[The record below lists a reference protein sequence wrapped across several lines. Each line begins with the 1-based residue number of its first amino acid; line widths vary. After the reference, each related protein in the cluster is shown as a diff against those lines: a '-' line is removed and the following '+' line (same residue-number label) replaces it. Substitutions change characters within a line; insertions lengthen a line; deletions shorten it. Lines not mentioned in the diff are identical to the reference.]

1 MPIYEYQC
9 QRCGY
14 DYEALQKVSDSPLR
28 KCPECGR
35 LSLKRLVSA
44 PRFRLA
50 GSGWY
55 ETDFKSDQE
64 KKRNLHEK
72 GDGKTAAGAE
82 KASDAK
88 SKQPSDKAGTPG
100 PAKSPVD
107 SKKPGKSSSTKPAAD

>member
-14 DYEALQKVSDSPLR
+14 DHEALQKVSDSPLR

-55 ETDFKSDQE
+55 ETDFKSDKE
-64 KKRNLHEK
+64 KKRNLHDK
-72 GDGKTAAGAE
+72 GDSKQAASTE
-82 KASDAK
+82 KPSDA
-88 SKQPSDKAGTPG
+88 SAGTKG
-100 PAKSPVD
+100 GDASTGSD
-107 SKKPGKSSSTKPAAD
+107 SKSAAVKKSGKSASAKKSAR

>member
-14 DYEALQKVSDSPLR
+14 DHEALQKVSDSPLR

-55 ETDFKSDQE
+55 ETDFKSEKE

-72 GDGKTAAGAE
+72 GDGKSAAGPE
-82 KASDAK
+82 KAPDAK
-88 SKQPSDKAGTPG
+88 SKKSSDAAGAPS
-100 PAKSPVD
+100 PAKSSAD
-107 SKKPGKSSSTKPAAD
+107 AKTPGKSSSTKSAAD